1 MTRKLPEASK
11 IKVIATDIDGTL
23 LTPEGKVSERTKNVI
38 RRILKKYPDLHFVL
52 ASGRSKPAAE
62 QIRKD
67 LDIEGRP
74 HTESILCNGCIIY
87 KVDGSILWQDT
98 LSTEFL
104 IKVHQTITPYSM
116 EHVYSYSVGDD
127 NILYE
132 ESWAKIL
139 SKEYEEKTVVV
150 EREEYVKKI
159 ESGEIKVNKL
169 GFLIPEPSKV
179 EGNYNLYLF

>member
-1 MTRKLPEASK
+1 
-11 IKVIATDIDGTL
+11 
-23 LTPEGKVSERTKNVI
+23 
-38 RRILKKYPDLHFVL
+38 
-52 ASGRSKPAAE
+52 
-62 QIRKD
+62 
-67 LDIEGRP
+67 
-74 HTESILCNGCIIY
+74 
-87 KVDGSILWQDT
+87 
-98 LSTEFL
+98 
-104 IKVHQTITPYSM
+104 M

-132 ESWAKIL
+132 ESLAKIL

-179 EGNYNLYLF
+179 EGNYNLYLFLLYLNDVYII